1 MHAVTK
7 KYVDDKMAA
16 SGSGDMTKA
25 VYDTNE
31 DGVVDKAEAVPWAG
45 VTEKPSTFPPSTHTH
60 TPESIGALDKETYDA
75 DGDGVIDTAASLE
88 GETF

>member
-1 MHAVTK
+1 
-7 KYVDDKMAA
+7 
-16 SGSGDMTKA
+16 MTKA

-31 DGVVDKAEAVPWAG
+31 DGVVDKAEAVPWSG
-45 VTEKPSTFPPSTHTH
+45 VTGKPSTFPPSTHTH